1 LLQGGHKQ
9 TNSDTETACGVG
21 TQRAAAPGSLR
32 STPSTRVKLDVPAG
46 LSPRRLP
53 PQIRTRAYP
62 SSGSTDPNGRPAQAP
77 RQRARPRTRPDRARG
92 DRPPGHESRAPN
104 PTGSPRNQHTSADA
118 ATNPIRAPRP
128 RRWRREGGRA
138 EGSLR
143 VEREGPLDDVDGV
156 AVLGAHAA
164 VGAPSHCLVDLHPPS
179 LPAAPARREA
189 ARSGSEA
196 VEEWWEA
203 CGLG

>member
-1 LLQGGHKQ
+1 MFPRGYPPPPPSPNPNPRLSLLRINQPKRRASASS
-9 TNSDTETACGVG
+9 TPA
-21 TQRAAAPGSLR
+21 RAAQNPAR
-32 STPSTRVKLDVPAG
+32 S
-46 LSPRRLP
+46 
-53 PQIRTRAYP
+53 
-62 SSGSTDPNGRPAQAP
+62 
-77 RQRARPRTRPDRARG
+77 RAR
-92 DRPPGHESRAPN
+92 RPPPRHESRAPT
-104 PTGSPRNQHTSADA
+104 PTGSPRTQHTSAGA

-164 VGAPSHCLVDLHPPS
+164 VAAPAHCLVDLHPPS